1 MKWQLSVAG
10 AVRWFAAALML
21 SAAMLLPMACGD
33 AGPNG
38 PPTIR
43 LGRDECIECGM
54 MINEDRCSAA
64 SIIEG
69 EEGQEYRLFDDIGC
83 LLDWERD
90 HAEEAVKA
98 RFVHDYGTR
107 VWCDARVA
115 GFLDGAEVR
124 TPMASGL
131 LGFADAAVAESAR
144 ANHGGQVLSWDAL
157 QAARLAWLA
166 RRDAAYRSKPAT
178 DGTRPTGEE

>member
-1 MKWQLSVAG
+1 
-10 AVRWFAAALML
+10 ML
-21 SAAMLLPMACGD
+21 SASLLLPVACGD
-33 AGPNG
+33 AGPKG

-43 LGRDECIECGM
+43 LGRDECVECGM

-64 SIIEG
+64 SIVEG
-69 EEGQEYRLFDDIGC
+69 EEGREYRLFDDIGC

-90 HAEEAVKA
+90 HAEEAVEI
-98 RFVHDYGTR
+98 RFVRDYGTR
-107 VWCDARVA
+107 VWCDASVA

-131 LGFADAAVAESAR
+131 LGFTDAVVAEAAR
-144 ANHGGQVLSWDAL
+144 ANHGGQVLSWDEL

-166 RRDAAYRSKPAT
+166 RRDAAYRSIPDT
-178 DGTRPTGEE
+178 DGTRPASEE